1 MAQQQHQ
8 QEAALSS
15 ALAGHVQ
22 DHHSALVDSNIIAA
36 MKSIVGQF
44 DENTVKARSYEDFFR
59 DM

>member
-1 MAQQQHQ
+1 
-8 QEAALSS
+8 
-15 ALAGHVQ
+15 VQ